1 MHAHIANNADE
12 PSHETVCKTAAEA
25 VISFCVGERRP
36 ECRDSS
42 WVDAEGRSFN
52 WPFFSAFIEELDRL
66 QNVEMVAR
74 QRDNCVRLAG
84 PKTPS
89 GLCKASPLQIVN
101 QLVAQKRLVISSAD
115 GATSSVKKLQV
126 SALMAHCSLL
136 SDILCL
142 VCRVSPCS
150 YFFTET
156 NLRLVRCHSCS
167 CENLKVR
174 MRPLRKTFMQ
184 L

>member
-1 MHAHIANNADE
+1 MIIFQSYQDSPSPDSLLPTKQHAAGLHACACLTFSRLMHARIANNVDE
-12 PSHETVCKTAAEA
+12 PSQETACKTAAEA
-25 VISFCVGERRP
+25 VISFCVDERRP

-42 WVDAEGRSFN
+42 WVDAEQRSFN

-74 QRDNCVRLAG
+74 QRDSCVRLAG

-101 QLVAQKRLVISSAD
+101 QLVAQKRLVMSSAD
-115 GATSSVKKLQV
+115 GATSAVKKLRV

-136 SDILCL
+136 SDTPCL
-142 VCRVSPCS
+142 GC
-150 YFFTET
+150 
-156 NLRLVRCHSCS
+156 
-167 CENLKVR
+167 
-174 MRPLRKTFMQ
+174 
-184 L
+184 